1 MNDYAHSLTD
11 KELALLELKIRHLY
25 REAADDMSEKITE
38 YFAHFQKRDEK
49 QKALVDAGKLSEQDY
64 KLWRLAQIGRGKR
77 MEALRDQLADRMTNA
92 NEVAAS
98 YINDLTPGI
107 YSLNRNY
114 AAYTIEQVAGD
125 VGFDIWDESTVR
137 RLIVENPISMPYYPI
152 KRAIDR
158 NIDLAWGQQQ
168 ITRQITTGILQGE
181 SIGKIANRLQE
192 KIPDMNRVSAV
203 RAARTAMTSAQNAG
217 RMDSYVAAQ
226 KMGIKLRREW
236 VATLDNRTRHAHA
249 ILDGQKA
256 DIGKPFEVEGQEIM
270 FPGDPHAH
278 PSLVYNCRCTLIAA
292 VDGAD
297 MSDAQRRARNP
308 ETGRNELISNMS
320 YQEWEEWKKEL
331 ANSGDSDILK
341 SDISNGFK
349 VTRATID
356 SIPAI
361 DLPGYSAEV
370 SKRIHEECKA
380 LLEIVMHEPVGTEA
394 GIICDVNGIRR
405 WSEIGPKG
413 KGKISVPTVPY
424 DHVFIHNHPS
434 GEIFSHKDIENFILK
449 SEQNAIIALGNNGSI
464 FAAVKT
470 ADYDGFVAFERFTS
484 VQLTLQASINS
495 GNQEEYIYAIKRY
508 LAGGD
513 DFGVEFIERAADVVG
528 KASSGS

>member
-1 MNDYAHSLTD
+1 VNDHAHELTD
-11 KELALLELKIRHLY
+11 KELSLLEWRIGNLY
-25 REAADDMSEKITE
+25 REAAEDMSGKIDE
-38 YFAHFQKRDEK
+38 YFSSFEERDKK
-49 QKALVDAGKLSEQDY
+49 QKALVDAGKLTQEQYDQ
-64 KLWRLAQIGRGKR
+64 WRLAQIGRGKR
-77 MEALRDQLADRMTNA
+77 MEALRDQLAERMTAA
-92 NEVAAS
+92 NEVAAA
-98 YINDLTPGI
+98 YINDATPGI

-137 RLIVENPISMPYYPI
+137 RLIVENPISMPYYPV

-158 NIDLAWGQQQ
+158 KIDLAWGQQQ

-256 DIGKPFEVEGQEIM
+256 DIDKPFEVEGQEIM

-292 VDGAD
+292 VEGAD

-320 YQEWEEWKKEL
+320 YREWEAWKKAEMSRRRIGEQGQEIIDKATYNKL
-331 ANSGDSDILK
+331 TKKFIKNGGIIIRGDEAAKHLVASGAYASYLPSLNAAFIRDD
-341 SDISNGFK
+341 
-349 VTRATID
+349 ATISD
-356 SIPAI
+356 VLEEIFH
-361 DLPGYSAEV
+361 AEQDRKHRFGSLLTDKV
-370 SKRIHEECKA
+370 RLKR
-380 LLEIVMHEPVGTEA
+380 EIEA
-394 GIICDVNGIRR
+394 Q
-405 WSEIGPKG
+405 KYL
-413 KGKISVPTVPY
+413 ISVAEKYKIPVEELEVTQANLERY
-424 DHVFIHNHPS
+424 
-434 GEIFSHKDIENFILK
+434 ELQLK
-449 SEQNAIIALGNNGSI
+449 LLMKGGN
-464 FAAVKT
+464 
-470 ADYDGFVAFERFTS
+470 
-484 VQLTLQASINS
+484 
-495 GNQEEYIYAIKRY
+495 
-508 LAGGD
+508 
-513 DFGVEFIERAADVVG
+513 
-528 KASSGS
+528 

>member
-1 MNDYAHSLTD
+1 MNDYAHGLTD
-11 KELALLELKIRHLY
+11 KELSLLEWRIGNLY
-25 REAADDMSEKITE
+25 REAAEDMSGKIDD
-38 YFAHFQKRDEK
+38 YFSSLEERDRK
-49 QKALVDAGKLSEQDY
+49 QKALVEAGKLSQEQY
-64 KLWRLAQIGRGKR
+64 TQWRLAQIGRGKR
-77 MEALRDQLADRMTNA
+77 MEALRDQLAERMTAA
-92 NEVAAS
+92 NEVAAA
-98 YINDLTPGI
+98 YINDTTPGI

-236 VATLDNRTRHAHA
+236 VATLDNRTRHTHA

-256 DIGKPFEVEGQEIM
+256 DIDKTFEVEGQEIM

-292 VDGAD
+292 VEGAD

-320 YQEWEEWKKEL
+320 YKEWEAWKKSEMSRRRIGEQGQEIVDKATYNKLTKKFIKNGGIIIRGGEAAKHLEASGAYASYLPSLNAAFIRDDATVSDVLEEMFHAEQDRKHRFGSLLTDKVRLKREIEAQKYLISVAEKYKIPVEEL
-331 ANSGDSDILK
+331 
-341 SDISNGFK
+341 K
-349 VTRATID
+349 VTQANLEKYE
-356 SIPAI
+356 SQ
-361 DLPGYSAEV
+361 LE
-370 SKRIHEECKA
+370 
-380 LLEIVMHEPVGTEA
+380 LLM
-394 GIICDVNGIRR
+394 
-405 WSEIGPKG
+405 KG
-413 KGKISVPTVPY
+413 
-424 DHVFIHNHPS
+424 
-434 GEIFSHKDIENFILK
+434 
-449 SEQNAIIALGNNGSI
+449 GN
-464 FAAVKT
+464 
-470 ADYDGFVAFERFTS
+470 
-484 VQLTLQASINS
+484 
-495 GNQEEYIYAIKRY
+495 
-508 LAGGD
+508 
-513 DFGVEFIERAADVVG
+513 
-528 KASSGS
+528 